1 MKKDIGAID
10 KSQEEMKNTISELK
24 NTVEGI
30 KSRLD
35 EAEDWISELE
45 DKVGKNSQKE
55 QEIEKR
61 FKKNK
66 GNFKLR
72 ELQDNLQR
80 NNICIIQI
88 PEVEEKEQ
96 GTDNLFEKVMEKLP

>member
-1 MKKDIGAID
+1 
-10 KSQEEMKNTISELK
+10 MKNTISELK
-24 NTVEGI
+24 NTVEGL

-80 NNICIIQI
+80 NNICIIGI
-88 PEVEEKEQ
+88 PERDEEEQ
-96 GTDNLFEKVMEKLP
+96 RIENLLQKIIM